1 MSGIIEWNVRNSREG
16 NKILE
21 VEAGG
26 RDDRAGEDEVKRVS
40 VSERRLKEG
49 GKKGERGCTENTLI
63 NKGSILKVIQR

>member
-26 RDDRAGEDEVKRVS
+26 RDDRAGEDEAEGSGVKRVS

-49 GKKGERGCTENTLI
+49 GKKG
-63 NKGSILKVIQR
+63 KGLHGEYPH